1 MRKLLL
7 LIVLSLVPAVGVAEP
22 LRVFASVLSIK
33 MFVEKIGGEY
43 VDARAMVRPGFN
55 PHTYDPTPQQISA
68 LADAVLYIRTG
79 IPFEE
84 AWMERI
90 RSANPGMQVLD
101 ARDSISLREIE
112 AHSDDEPGHD
122 AEHHT
127 EEGDS
132 RVQGA
137 DDPRDYPD
145 EPNAHATELD
155 DDHEQDPHVWTSPP
169 LVIQMVGAI
178 REKLAELDPAHAA
191 IYAQNHNAFV
201 AELEALDRELHGLLD
216 PLPNR
221 RFMVFHPAWGYFA
234 DTYGLTQVP
243 IEHEGKAPGAR
254 ALAALIDQ
262 AQQEKIKVVFVQPQ
276 FDRRQARQVA
286 QAIGGAVIAV
296 DPLAAD
302 YVDNLRRVGR
312 EFARAL
318 QP

>member
-132 RVQGA
+132 RVHGA
-137 DDPRDYPD
+137 DDPRDHSD